1 MKILVTLAVQAEF
14 APWQRRRNFMRVAG
28 DWPVFE
34 TMFGSIRVRAVLTG
48 MGRDHALRAAQKFL
62 AEKPEICVSSGLAGA
77 LRGGYPTGDI
87 GAARFVRGDGGEG
100 VWAA

>member
-1 MKILVTLAVQAEF
+1 MKILVTFAVQAEF

-28 DWPVFE
+28 DWRGVE

-77 LRGGYPTGDI
+77 LRGGYPPGGI
-87 GAARFVRGDGGEG
+87 VAGGFVGGGGGAGARG
-100 VWAA
+100 